1 MRSSAL
7 PDNAGVEPIAL
18 IGVGCRFPGADGPEA
33 FWTLLRDGVDAIREI
48 PLDRPDLAARYDPG
62 PGTPGR
68 LIGRWGGF
76 LEGLDRFDASFF
88 GISPREAERMDPQQ
102 RLLLE
107 VAWEALEDAGQV
119 AGRPGSIATGVFV
132 GLWINDYQD
141 LLFAESR
148 GADFYMTTGSG
159 RYSAS
164 GRVSYAFGFQGP
176 SITVDTACSSSLVA
190 VHLACQALRA
200 RECTLA
206 LAGGANTILSPHVSV
221 AYSQSKMLSP
231 DGRCKFGDARGDGY
245 VRSEGVG
252 IVALKLLSRALADGD
267 PIQAVILGS
276 AVNNDGKTGGF
287 LGTPGREG
295 QEDVLRK
302 AYRAAG
308 VDPGQVQYV
317 EAHGTGTSAGDPVEL
332 QALGHVLAGDRPPGR
347 PCRIGSV
354 KTNIGHTEG
363 AAGLAGLI
371 KVVLCLKHKMIPPNL
386 HFHQPSPAIPW
397 QDYALMIPT
406 QLIPWPQSAGPHLA
420 GVSSF
425 GIAGTNAHVVVEE
438 APPLVQ
444 LDPAPDGSALPKMH
458 LLPLSAQTYDGLNA
472 LAQSYLQHVEE
483 HTDQAWRDICYTA
496 SVRRTHHD
504 YRLADIA
511 VTVGICLTKALANFV
526 NNFIIIILTQ
536 YVAKLR

>member
-164 GRVSYAFGFQGP
+164 GRV
-176 SITVDTACSSSLVA
+176 
-190 VHLACQALRA
+190 
-200 RECTLA
+200 CTDH
-206 LAGGANTILSPHVSV
+206 ANHIRH
-221 AYSQSKMLSP
+221 
-231 DGRCKFGDARGDGY
+231 
-245 VRSEGVG
+245 
-252 IVALKLLSRALADGD
+252 
-267 PIQAVILGS
+267 
-276 AVNNDGKTGGF
+276 
-287 LGTPGREG
+287 
-295 QEDVLRK
+295 
-302 AYRAAG
+302 
-308 VDPGQVQYV
+308 
-317 EAHGTGTSAGDPVEL
+317 
-332 QALGHVLAGDRPPGR
+332 
-347 PCRIGSV
+347 
-354 KTNIGHTEG
+354 
-363 AAGLAGLI
+363 
-371 KVVLCLKHKMIPPNL
+371 IP
-386 HFHQPSPAIPW
+386 
-397 QDYALMIPT
+397 
-406 QLIPWPQSAGPHLA
+406 
-420 GVSSF
+420 
-425 GIAGTNAHVVVEE
+425 
-438 APPLVQ
+438 
-444 LDPAPDGSALPKMH
+444 
-458 LLPLSAQTYDGLNA
+458 
-472 LAQSYLQHVEE
+472 
-483 HTDQAWRDICYTA
+483 R
-496 SVRRTHHD
+496 
-504 YRLADIA
+504 
-511 VTVGICLTKALANFV
+511 
-526 NNFIIIILTQ
+526 
-536 YVAKLR
+536 